1 MSEDTTIRLN
11 ADFGKNVQ
19 TIADKLGARVDLV
32 AKKIVG
38 ELFGRIIER
47 TPVDTGRL
55 RANWNLSV
63 DTPNTATNMP
73 GGTSID
79 FAKSMKN
86 RVEAMDIAGHQVY
99 LSNGLPYAAV
109 VEYGGYPNPPKYGS
123 KKRGED
129 GMAIHVINGYSMQA
143 PHGMVRVSIAEIE
156 NIVQEA
162 VK

>member
-11 ADFGKNVQ
+11 ADFGKNMQ

-38 ELFGRIIER
+38 ELFSRIVER

-63 DTPNTATNMP
+63 DSPNVSTGMP
-73 GGTSID
+73 GGVSID
-79 FAKSMKN
+79 HVTSMKN
-86 RVEAMDIAGHQVY
+86 RVESMDIAGHQVY

-109 VEYGGYPNPPKYGS
+109 VEYGQYPNPPMYGS

-129 GMAIHVINGYSMQA
+129 GMAIHVINGFSMQA
-143 PHGMVRVSIAEIE
+143 PHGMVRVSIAEIDS
-156 NIVQEA
+156 IVREA
-162 VK
+162 AK